1 MTSNV
6 QEHCDTTCN
15 ECFKCVWNCAAV
27 NRSIVIKWRK
37 CNLTELNGSVWLRST
52 FQCIR
57 RCSLSV
63 FTKWH
68 VGVGRGWSSDMA
80 ARRAV
85 AIFLPVMELEPG
97 RFSVNVTTLT
107 ELSLMSAA
115 WYGTDYAANG
125 ISVAELWLIVQK
137 THADGRTLCRPP
149 HFVQNC
155 RELYSCNAFGEVYP
169 LRSVSDQLYCVC
181 ESFYRDK
188 QQ

>member
-1 MTSNV
+1 MAV
-6 QEHCDTTCN
+6 CD
-15 ECFKCVWNCAAV
+15 F
-27 NRSIVIKWRK
+27 S
-37 CNLTELNGSVWLRST
+37 ST

-63 FTKWH
+63 FTKWY
-68 VGVGRGWSSDMA
+68 VWVGRGCSSGVV

-85 AIFLPVMELEPG
+85 SIFLPVKGLEPG
-97 RFSVNVTTLT
+97 RFSINVTTLT

-125 ISVAELWLIVQK
+125 ISVAQLWLIVQK
-137 THADGRTLCRPP
+137 THADERTLCRPP
-149 HFVQNC
+149 HLVQTC
-155 RELYSCNAFGEVYP
+155 RELYSCNACGEVYP

-181 ESFYRDK
+181 ESFYRDN

>member
-1 MTSNV
+1 MASTNCTSKSKRAGNV
-6 QEHCDTTCN
+6 RGGWRRMSQGHCDTTCN

-27 NRSIVIKWRK
+27 HRSIGITWRK
-37 CNLTELNGSVWLRST
+37 VYLTELGSSVRLRST

-68 VGVGRGWSSDMA
+68 VGVGRGCSSSVV

-85 AIFLPVMELEPG
+85 QIFLPVMGLEPG
-97 RFSVNVTTLT
+97 RFYINVTTLT

-125 ISVAELWLIVQK
+125 ISVAVLWLIV
-137 THADGRTLCRPP
+137 
-149 HFVQNC
+149 
-155 RELYSCNAFGEVYP
+155 
-169 LRSVSDQLYCVC
+169 
-181 ESFYRDK
+181 
-188 QQ
+188 